1 MSNLYGEE
9 YAKVVWRA
17 EDVKSINGAWSL
29 EKCEEWLQD
38 NERHISDRL
47 IELGWDVVDTLL
59 KKEDNDF
66 YHVQAEHES
75 NLMDNE
81 LESWVRTL

>member
-1 MSNLYGEE
+1 MNKLYGDE

-38 NERHISDRL
+38 NEDRIEERL
-47 IELGWDVVDTLL
+47 IELGWEVMGALL
-59 KKEDNDF
+59 SMEND
-66 YHVQAEHES
+66 
-75 NLMDNE
+75 DD
-81 LESWVRTL
+81 

>member
-59 KKEDNDF
+59 KMEG
-66 YHVQAEHES
+66 EE
-75 NLMDNE
+75 
-81 LESWVRTL
+81 

>member
-1 MSNLYGEE
+1 MNKLYGDE

-38 NERHISDRL
+38 NEDHIEERL
-47 IELGWDVVDTLL
+47 IELGWEVMGALL
-59 KKEDNDF
+59 SMEGDD
-66 YHVQAEHES
+66 
-75 NLMDNE
+75 D
-81 LESWVRTL
+81 

>member
-38 NERHISDRL
+38 NDDNISDRL
-47 IELGWDVVDTLL
+47 IELGWEVMDSLL
-59 KKEDNDF
+59 KMEG
-66 YHVQAEHES
+66 EE
-75 NLMDNE
+75 
-81 LESWVRTL
+81 

>member
-47 IELGWDVVDTLL
+47 IELGWEVMGTLL
-59 KKEDNDF
+59 SMEGEDD
-66 YHVQAEHES
+66 E
-75 NLMDNE
+75 
-81 LESWVRTL
+81 

>member
-1 MSNLYGEE
+1 MSKLYGEE

-29 EKCEEWLQD
+29 EKCEDWLAD

-47 IELGWDVVDTLL
+47 IELGWEVLDVFLRQSSDEEE
-59 KKEDNDF
+59 EDD
-66 YHVQAEHES
+66 
-75 NLMDNE
+75 D
-81 LESWVRTL
+81 

>member
-17 EDVKSINGAWSL
+17 EDVKAINGAWSL

-38 NERHISDRL
+38 NERYISDRL
-47 IELGWDVVDTLL
+47 IELGWEVIDVLL
-59 KKEDNDF
+59 RETSDD
-66 YHVQAEHES
+66 
-75 NLMDNE
+75 
-81 LESWVRTL
+81 

>member
-38 NERHISDRL
+38 NERHIADRL
-47 IELGWDVVDTLL
+47 IELGWDVMDTLL
-59 KKEDNDF
+59 QMEADDEE
-66 YHVQAEHES
+66 V
-75 NLMDNE
+75 
-81 LESWVRTL
+81 